1 MAFTSKKTLLLIYRE
16 TNKARIVL
24 LFRRTTSYNL
34 VFVKTLSKHPFSLS
48 TDTKMVRTD
57 VLTILTD
64 VAIVQM
70 DVTSAPNAFSSLSQN
85 SIRSSGSFVRGIF
98 CKHQFEI

>member
-1 MAFTSKKTLLLIYRE
+1 
-16 TNKARIVL
+16 
-24 LFRRTTSYNL
+24 
-34 VFVKTLSKHPFSLS
+34 
-48 TDTKMVRTD
+48 MVRTE

-85 SIRSSGSFVRGIF
+85 SIKSSGSFVRGIF

>member
-1 MAFTSKKTLLLIYRE
+1 
-16 TNKARIVL
+16 
-24 LFRRTTSYNL
+24 
-34 VFVKTLSKHPFSLS
+34 
-48 TDTKMVRTD
+48 MVRTD
-57 VLTILTD
+57 VLTILPD

-70 DVTSAPNAFSSLSQN
+70 DVTSAPNAFSSLSQS